1 MTEMIQGQMSP
12 DQALLQAKF
21 NAVYQ
26 AARQLVD
33 MQDSADPWPSD
44 GNADL
49 YRALKAFPSEIIELL
64 TKDPE
69 DDES

>member
-1 MTEMIQGQMSP
+1 MTEMIQGQMTP

-26 AARQLVD
+26 AAVR
-33 MQDSADPWPSD
+33 MQHMIDED
-44 GNADL
+44 GRTVHNIE
-49 YRALKAFPSEIIELL
+49 LKLMKFPGEIIELL

-69 DDES
+69 A